1 MMILLGILKWIGIV
15 LLALLILLLLIALV
29 LLFAPIRYRL
39 AGEKGAELRGFFD
52 VSWIFGAV
60 RAEGSYTP
68 ADALQCRVK
77 LLWFTVIGG
86 EKKKKREK
94 QPKREP
100 TPQPDIV
107 ATEKTTAPDALP
119 AEKPPQEDAAPQ
131 EQARQEETLPKQAEP
146 KARKRPSMQQMERMQ
161 PKTMRRVKLSELA
174 DEPPQEDFAEDI
186 PDLEDEAF
194 FSDEPQEGER
204 KGIKDRLAAIRQTAS
219 EIEDKKGI
227 AQALARLLKRLIR
240 GILPRGLFLKGTFGT
255 GDPVTTGYLLA
266 LAGILTAKFGE
277 DIQVSGDFT
286 KECAEDIE
294 VRVQGRI
301 ILGGLLWALA
311 AFLLTKPVRRC
322 IAYLWKKR
330 KAKEGQG
337 EANE

>member
-1 MMILLGILKWIGIV
+1 
-15 LLALLILLLLIALV
+15 
-29 LLFAPIRYRL
+29 
-39 AGEKGAELRGFFD
+39 
-52 VSWIFGAV
+52 
-60 RAEGSYTP
+60 
-68 ADALQCRVK
+68 
-77 LLWFTVIGG
+77 
-86 EKKKKREK
+86 
-94 QPKREP
+94 
-100 TPQPDIV
+100 
-107 ATEKTTAPDALP
+107 
-119 AEKPPQEDAAPQ
+119 
-131 EQARQEETLPKQAEP
+131 
-146 KARKRPSMQQMERMQ
+146 MQQMERMQ

-204 KGIKDRLAAIRQTAS
+204 TGIKDRLAAIRQTAS

-311 AFLLTKPVRRC
+311 AFLLAKPVRRC